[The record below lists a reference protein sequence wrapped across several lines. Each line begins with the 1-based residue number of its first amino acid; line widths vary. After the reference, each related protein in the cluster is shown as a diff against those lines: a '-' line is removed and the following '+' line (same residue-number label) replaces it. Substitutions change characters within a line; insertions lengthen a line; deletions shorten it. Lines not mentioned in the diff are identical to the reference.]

1 MTTETKTKAKLEV
14 LDNDEMFIQAL
25 EAESRELKLLVEWTR
40 GKPQLLPA
48 PSGTQPAKIFAE
60 RFRQDPQHLHFRA
73 FNEQVEYGW
82 FGTIGVRVELTPE
95 GELEVEEQDYCAGG
109 LELSNDAKVRVQ
121 RLMQNGRVI
130 YEKLLE
136 ARIPS
141 TVSSEAEGGG

>member
-1 MTTETKTKAKLEV
+1 MTTATQIKARLEV
-14 LDNDEMFIQAL
+14 LDNAEMFTQAL
-25 EAESRELKLLVEWTR
+25 EAESRELKLLVEWTQ

-48 PSGTQPAKIFAE
+48 SGPQAAKIFAE
-60 RFRQDPQHLHFRA
+60 RFRQDSQHLHFRA

-95 GELEVEEQDYCAGG
+95 GELEVEGQDYCAEG
-109 LELSNDAKVRVQ
+109 LEVSNDVKVRVQ

-141 TVSSEAEGGG
+141 TVNSEAKGGG